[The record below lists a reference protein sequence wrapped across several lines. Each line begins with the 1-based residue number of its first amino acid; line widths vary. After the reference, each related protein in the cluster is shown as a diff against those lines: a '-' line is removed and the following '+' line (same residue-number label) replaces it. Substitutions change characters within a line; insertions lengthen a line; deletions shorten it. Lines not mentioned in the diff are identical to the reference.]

1 MAAPFSM
8 SPEPVRNQQQPA
20 EPVSVAAPFSL
31 SPEPVRPAQQP
42 EMVVAPFAMEPV
54 RNQVASAT
62 MQNGFSDFGQVGILT
77 MEFY

>member
-42 EMVVAPFAMEPV
+42 EMVAAPFAMEPV
-54 RNQVASAT
+54 RNQVASST

-77 MEFY
+77 TEFY